1 MQILSS
7 VMRSLTQSIE
17 YILFF
22 DIAGVPLLVLW
33 LGCVSIYITAR
44 LRFVNIFGLKHAFDI
59 LRGKFSGNESKEQIT
74 PFQALMSS
82 MAATIGTG
90 SIVGVA
96 VAVSRGGAGAVFWM
110 MIFGFFGMSVKCA
123 EVFLGHKYR
132 IIHEDGTVTG
142 GAFVY
147 LKAGLKKM
155 GFVRL
160 GVILSFLFAICGF
173 FGVLGIAGFQ
183 ANQVVTIVSGGE
195 AGFTAKKIGISL
207 CATLICAYILLG
219 GVKRISSFADKI
231 VPFMIVLY
239 VGTVAYIVFSN
250 FDRLGSVITLIMRDA
265 FDVSSGMTAFLAM
278 VAIGA
283 RRALFACEAGQGT
296 SPIINASSNVKHSQ
310 MQGMINLFD
319 PLITTWVVCFST
331 ALVLIL
337 SGVYESQAYEG
348 AIMVQKAFGMYN
360 PAFGYVVIVSI
371 IFFAITTLITDS
383 YYFTRIAEH
392 LKISARA
399 IYAIFFTF
407 IFIAGIVHLDTI
419 VAFADIFVLF
429 MTIINTVGLC
439 FLINESSR
447 EFKKYFLQV
456 KNRTL
461 NKG

>member
-1 MQILSS
+1 MQLSGLIH
-7 VMRSLTQSIE
+7 SLTHYIE
-17 YILFF
+17 RILFF
-22 DIAGVPLLVLW
+22 NIAGFPLLVLW
-33 LGCVSIYITAR
+33 LGIVSIYITLR
-44 LRFVNIFGLKHAFDI
+44 LRFINIIGLKHAFDI
-59 LRGKFSGNESKEQIT
+59 LRGKFASKEKEEQIT

-96 VAVSRGGAGAVFWM
+96 VAVSKGGAGAVFWM
-110 MIFGFFGMSVKCA
+110 MIFGFFGMSVKCV

-155 GFVRL
+155 GFARL
-160 GVILSFLFAICGF
+160 GVVLSFLFAVCGF

-183 ANQVVTIVSGGE
+183 ANQVVTIASGGE
-195 AGFTAKKIGISL
+195 VGFTIKKIMISL
-207 CATLICAYILLG
+207 GATIICAYILLG

-239 VGTVAYIVFSN
+239 VGTVVYIVFSN
-250 FDRLGSVITLIMRDA
+250 FEKLNMVIRLILHDA
-265 FDVSSGMTAFLAM
+265 FDLSSGMTAFFAM

-331 ALVLIL
+331 SLVLIL
-337 SGVYESQAYEG
+337 SGMYESQVHEG
-348 AIMVQKAFGMYN
+348 AIMVQKAFTNYN
-360 PAFGYVVIVSI
+360 PVFGYVVVISI
-371 IFFAITTLITDS
+371 IFFSITTLITDS
-383 YYFTRIAEH
+383 YYFTRIAEYF
-392 LKISARA
+392 KIPKKV
-399 IYAIFFTF
+399 IYAVFFTF
-407 IFIAGIVHLDTI
+407 IFIAGIVHLDVI
-419 VAFADIFVLF
+419 VAFADVFVLF

-439 FLINESSR
+439 FLIKEASY
-447 EFKKYFLQV
+447 EFKHYFLQV
-456 KNRTL
+456 KNRTI